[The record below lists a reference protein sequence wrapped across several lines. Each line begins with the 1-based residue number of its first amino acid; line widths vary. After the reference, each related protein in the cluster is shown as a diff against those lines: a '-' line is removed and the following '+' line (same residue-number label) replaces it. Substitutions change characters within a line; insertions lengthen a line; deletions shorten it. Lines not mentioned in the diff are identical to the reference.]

1 MKLITAA
8 RQKATKALVYR
19 TQCALH
25 HLLHR
30 NEPYQFST
38 PYATYAPWK
47 TDSVFRQIYWKI
59 FPYTMV
65 DHYRCYE
72 LWQLVE
78 QTASLRGSVIEVGVW
93 RGGTGAM
100 MAKRAESLGIK
111 DPLYL
116 CDTFEGVVK
125 ASAEDSIY
133 RGGEHSDTSEKYVQ
147 QILDQLSLKNVKI
160 LKGIF
165 PDDTAHL
172 IPDNER
178 FRLCHVDVDVYES
191 AKDVVD
197 WVWERLEVGG
207 IVVYDDYGF
216 MVCGGI
222 TKFVNE
228 QRQLSDRV
236 VIHNLNGH
244 AIVIKTR

>member
-1 MKLITAA
+1 MELFTALL
-8 RQKATKALVYR
+8 RGFKNVTSYR
-19 TQCALH
+19 AKCALY
-25 HLLHR
+25 HLTHR
-30 NEPYQFST
+30 DQPYRFNK

-47 TDSVFRQIYWKI
+47 ADQAFKDIYWKI

-65 DHYRCYE
+65 DWYRCYE

-78 QTASLRGSVIEVGVW
+78 QTASLNGSIIEVGVW
-93 RGGTGAM
+93 RGGTGAL
-100 MAKRAESLGIK
+100 MAKQAEHCGIQA
-111 DPLYL
+111 PIYL

-125 ASAEDSIY
+125 ASTKDSVY
-133 RGGEHSDTSEKYVQ
+133 KGGEHSDTSVEYVQ
-147 QILDQLSLKNVKI
+147 KNLDNLNLKNVKI

-165 PDDTAHL
+165 PDETAHL

-178 FRLCHVDVDVYES
+178 FRLCHIDVDVYES
-191 AKDVVD
+191 AKEVLD

-207 IVVYDDYGF
+207 MVVYDDYGF
-216 MVCGGI
+216 MICSGI
-222 TKFVNE
+222 TRFVDE
-228 QRQLSDRV
+228 QRKLGDRV